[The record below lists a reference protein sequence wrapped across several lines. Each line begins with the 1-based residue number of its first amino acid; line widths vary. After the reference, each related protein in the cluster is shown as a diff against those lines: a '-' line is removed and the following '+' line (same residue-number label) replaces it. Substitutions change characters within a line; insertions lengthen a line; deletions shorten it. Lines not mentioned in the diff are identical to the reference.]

1 MFFNEHRALNHV
13 WMNTQ
18 IAFTVPAGIS
28 LGWSSSLLG
37 KANPNRANLA
47 HSAQRFVVC
56 CALCRCVVQT
66 VSTGHGFVIEKAHVR
81 AKGKSQRSESIF
93 PRIDA
98 KDGNTRNHPFFFKL
112 ECCYL
117 FFNSKSTEYIPID
130 RIFNDWEL
138 VLKSEFARCALCCV
152 ALMSKWSAQRA
163 TWRDLLQVR
172 KPGAICSRI
181 FSFHVEAKT
190 WRNPGCALGFARL
203 DAKKPGARHRS
214 IF

>member
-1 MFFNEHRALNHV
+1 MF
-13 WMNTQ
+13 
-18 IAFTVPAGIS
+18 
-28 LGWSSSLLG
+28 
-37 KANPNRANLA
+37 
-47 HSAQRFVVC
+47 
-56 CALCRCVVQT
+56 
-66 VSTGHGFVIEKAHVR
+66 R

-93 PRIDA
+93 PKVDP
-98 KDGNTRNHPFFFKL
+98 KDGNTRNRPLQQKRNVATYIL
-112 ECCYL
+112 K
-117 FFNSKSTEYIPID
+117 SRSTEYIPID
-130 RIFNDWEL
+130 RFLYDWEL
-138 VLKSEFARCALCCV
+138 VIKSEFARCALCCV